1 VIPIICYSPY
11 YAICHFKP
19 PLPRFGRQLEF
30 SVTNHPLP
38 FTVALLALTS
48 AHEANGYTGA
58 ESVDLLIRSGAV
70 SAAAQRVKVA
80 KQC

>member
-1 VIPIICYSPY
+1 M
-11 YAICHFKP
+11 
-19 PLPRFGRQLEF
+19 
-30 SVTNHPLP
+30 TNHLLP

-58 ESVDLLIRSGAV
+58 ESVDLLIRGG
-70 SAAAQRVKVA
+70 AAAQRVKVA